1 MIIDKNGRLF
11 GKINI
16 IDVAVILV
24 VIAVIA
30 GVFVRFT
37 GGAGKIVTATKKIE
51 FDVKVEAVRDFTV
64 VALEKKGLVTN
75 KNYDIVTGEI
85 TNVETTD
92 ATQKA
97 TKVDGTLVAA
107 PMEDRYTS
115 VVTIVTDG
123 KESDSGY
130 FDSNNEELAVGREY
144 TIYSK
149 FAKTTGTITRV
160 AVQ

>member
-11 GKINI
+11 GKVNI
-16 IDVAVILV
+16 IDIAVILAV
-24 VIAVIA
+24 VAVVA

-51 FDVKVEAVRDFTV
+51 FEVKVDGVRSFTV
-64 VALEKKGLVTN
+64 DALDKKGLVTN

-85 TNVETTD
+85 TNVDTVD
-92 ATQKA
+92 CVQKA
-97 TKVDGTLVAA
+97 TKTDGTVVEA
-107 PMEDRYTS
+107 PLEERYTS
-115 VVTIVTDG
+115 TVTIVTDG

-130 FDSNNEELAVGREY
+130 FDSNNEEIAVGREY

-149 FAKTTGTITRV
+149 FVKTTGTITRV
-160 AVQ
+160 SAE

>member
-11 GKINI
+11 GKVNI
-16 IDVAVILV
+16 IDIAVILA
-24 VIAVIA
+24 VIAVVA

-51 FDVKVEAVRDFTV
+51 FEVKVDGVRSFTV
-64 VALEKKGLVTN
+64 DALDKKGLVTN

-85 TNVETTD
+85 TNVDTVD
-92 ATQKA
+92 CVQKA
-97 TKVDGTLVAA
+97 TKTDGTVVEA
-107 PMEDRYTS
+107 PLEERYTS
-115 VVTIVTDG
+115 TVTIVTDG

-130 FDSNNEELAVGREY
+130 FDSNNEEIAVGREY

-149 FAKTTGTITRV
+149 FVKTTGTITRV
-160 AVQ
+160 SAE

>member
-11 GKINI
+11 GKVNI
-16 IDVAVILV
+16 IDIAVILAV
-24 VIAVIA
+24 VAVVA

-51 FDVKVEAVRDFTV
+51 FEVKVDGVRSFTV
-64 VALEKKGLVTN
+64 DALDKKGLVTN

-85 TNVETTD
+85 TNVDTVD
-92 ATQKA
+92 CVQKA
-97 TKVDGTLVAA
+97 TKTNGTVVEA
-107 PMEDRYTS
+107 PLEERYTS
-115 VVTIVTDG
+115 TVTIVTDG

-130 FDSNNEELAVGREY
+130 FDSNNEEIAVGREY

-149 FAKTTGTITRV
+149 FVKTTGTITRV
-160 AVQ
+160 SAE